1 MTTFDDGSMLGTVD
15 ELITFMIS
23 ELNKTLDATNEGAE
37 LESEI
42 VTLSKLY
49 NLWHT
54 PTDTYLLTW
63 DNTNLWKLHSVK
75 EVL

>member
-1 MTTFDDGSMLGTVD
+1 MTTFDDGSTLGTVD

-23 ELNKTLDATNEGAE
+23 ELNKTLDVTNDGVE

-49 NLWHT
+49 NLCHT
-54 PTDTYLLTW
+54 PTDIYLLTW